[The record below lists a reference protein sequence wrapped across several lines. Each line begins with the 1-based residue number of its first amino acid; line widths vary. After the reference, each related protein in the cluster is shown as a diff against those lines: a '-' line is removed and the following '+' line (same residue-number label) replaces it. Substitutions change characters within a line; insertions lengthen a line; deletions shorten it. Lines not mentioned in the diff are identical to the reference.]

1 MQTRDQYG
9 SPQWK
14 MVASVAALS
23 ALGIGGLA
31 LADTQPTENP
41 PAITL
46 ADPQAITTA
55 PQSTVTT
62 NLGFGPLSD
71 FDSPFD
77 INDTG
82 DGEPSITGDTPQG
95 LDTLTGD
102 TPNDDEAA
110 EAEGD
115 DATAEDQEDSPA
127 ESIASAEEPESPETA
142 DESPEG

>member
-1 MQTRDQYG
+1 
-9 SPQWK
+9 

-31 LADTQPTENP
+31 LADTQGTENP

-55 PQSTVTT
+55 PQATVTT

-77 INDTG
+77 VNDTG
-82 DGEPSITGDTPQG
+82 DGEASVTGDTPQG
-95 LDTLTGD
+95 LDTVTGD
-102 TPNDDEAA
+102 TPNDDDAA
-110 EAEGD
+110 EAAGGD
-115 DATAEDQEDSPA
+115 DAAEDQEDSPA
-127 ESIASAEEPESPETA
+127 ESTAVAEEPESPDTA